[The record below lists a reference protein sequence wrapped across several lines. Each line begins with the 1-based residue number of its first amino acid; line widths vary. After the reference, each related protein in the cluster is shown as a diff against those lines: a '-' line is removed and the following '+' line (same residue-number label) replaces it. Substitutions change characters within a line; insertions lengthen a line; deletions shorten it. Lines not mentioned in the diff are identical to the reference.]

1 MRKRPPLPGINMTPL
16 IDVVFQMIIFF
27 ICTIELEK
35 DIFDPAVTLA
45 WARDAQA
52 VEEQDPRTVTVNL
65 RRDGSVVIAG
75 TLLPNTATFRAL
87 MQNSVNRHGTGI
99 PVVIR
104 GDRDV
109 SHAHVR
115 ALMDAC
121 KAVGIWR
128 VSFAA
133 LKEQA

>member
-1 MRKRPPLPGINMTPL
+1 MTPL

-45 WARDAQA
+45 WARDAHAAQ
-52 VEEQDPRTVTVNL
+52 ERDPRTVTVNL
-65 RRDGSVVIAG
+65 REDGTVIIGG
-75 TLLPNTATFRAL
+75 TRLPNVATFRAL

-99 PVVIR
+99 PVVVR

-109 SHAHVR
+109 SHEKVR
-115 ALMDAC
+115 QLMDAC
-121 KAVGIWR
+121 KSVGIWR

-133 LKEQA
+133 LKDKA